1 MMAKRDVQMNL
12 DDVFGLNIELYE
24 EWFAKNNNIV
34 KSEIKAI
41 KQLLPKSGEGIEIGV
56 GTGIFASAL
65 GIKTGVE
72 PSEKMRNKA
81 IERGINTI
89 NAYAENIPIP
99 DKMYDFVLMVTVDCF
114 FTDILQAFKEA
125 YRILAKEGFLIVA
138 FIDKNTPLGQ
148 IYEEKKASN
157 VFYKN
162 ARFHSASEIENLL
175 KITHFKIID
184 KRQTV
189 FNLENII
196 QEIKPDVGEG
206 VFAIIKAMKKH
217 TKTKELE

>member
-1 MMAKRDVQMNL
+1 MNL

-24 EWFAKNNNIV
+24 EWFSKNNNIV
-34 KSEIKAI
+34 GSEIEAI

-89 NAYAENIPIP
+89 NAYAENLPIP
-99 DKMYDFVLMVTVDCF
+99 DNMYDFVLMVTVDCF
-114 FTDILQAFKEA
+114 FTDILQSFKEA
-125 YRILAKEGFLIVA
+125 YRILTEEGFLIVA

-162 ARFHSASEIENLL
+162 ARFHSATEMEELLRIAHFEIV
-175 KITHFKIID
+175 D
-184 KRQTV
+184 RRQTV
-189 FNLENII
+189 FNLDNKI

-206 VFAIIKAMKKH
+206 VFAIAKAMKKH
-217 TKTKELE
+217 TKQKDLERYR

>member
-1 MMAKRDVQMNL
+1 MNL

-34 KSEIKAI
+34 KSEIEAI
-41 KQLLPKSGEGIEIGV
+41 KQLLPKSGKGIEIGV
-56 GTGIFASAL
+56 GTGIFASGL

-72 PSEKMRNKA
+72 PSERMRTKA
-81 IERGINTI
+81 SERGINTI
-89 NAYAENIPIP
+89 NAYAENLPIP
-99 DKMYDFVLMVTVDCF
+99 NETYDFILMVTVDCF
-114 FTDILQAFKEA
+114 FTDILQALKEA
-125 YRILAKEGFLIVA
+125 YRVLTKEGFLIVA

-157 VFYKN
+157 IFYKN
-162 ARFHSASEIENLL
+162 ARFHSDSEIENLL
-175 KITHFKIID
+175 KMANFEIID

-206 VFAIIKAMKKH
+206 VFAIVKAIKKH
-217 TKTKELE
+217 RSKKSCKDGPTEVQ